1 LPRWRQHRQLH
12 RHRRAES
19 VPQAAAA
26 GRPAFRHVLHGPAG
40 GGQSRAG
47 RRRQQRSV
55 HPQSSGVRTRHAGA
69 LRCDHGLDPAGRGS
83 HPSGPHRGRARRD
96 PLRHLRA
103 RDRASQGETPD
114 LHIQGLKTAAHSS
127 DPLLALRDALR
138 RFAAE
143 RDWGQFHSP
152 KNLAVAVSVEAAE
165 LLEHFQWLTD
175 EQSAALSPE
184 TRAGVSEELADVL
197 LYLIRLADR
206 LDLDLIACATEK
218 LRRNADKYPVEKA
231 RGNAKKYTQL

>member
-1 LPRWRQHRQLH
+1 M
-12 RHRRAES
+12 
-19 VPQAAAA
+19 
-26 GRPAFRHVLHGPAG
+26 
-40 GGQSRAG
+40 
-47 RRRQQRSV
+47 
-55 HPQSSGVRTRHAGA
+55 
-69 LRCDHGLDPAGRGS
+69 
-83 HPSGPHRGRARRD
+83 
-96 PLRHLRA
+96 
-103 RDRASQGETPD
+103 
-114 LHIQGLKTAAHSS
+114 KTAAHSS

-143 RDWGQFHSP
+143 RDWDQFHSP
-152 KNLAVAVSVEAAE
+152 KNLAVALSVEAAE

-218 LRRNADKYPVEKA
+218 LRRNAEKYPVEKA